1 MSFSIDLAGRTAL
14 VTGAGQGVGLGIA
27 QALAAAGAEV
37 LVNDLR
43 DPRAAAAVQLITD
56 AGGRARSAVFDV
68 TDPAA
73 VGSVIRE
80 AGGVDI
86 LVNNAGNAGV
96 SGFGSLDPFVATT
109 PESWEPY
116 LQVNLYG
123 VMHCTHAALP
133 RMIDQKWGRIITIV
147 SDAGRTGEAYMAAY
161 CAAKAGAAG
170 FGRAIAHEVARFN
183 ITSNNIALGTMKTPL
198 AGDRITAGLSRV
210 RLPEADDFTSEL
222 AHYVDVP
229 RYRSRLADL
238 RMAGGGGAWL
248 ASSAYTTFA
257 LNGWLASPVRGSP
270 ALAPLAQ
277 R

>member
-1 MSFSIDLAGRTAL
+1 MSFAIDLTGRTAL

-37 LVNDLR
+37 LVNDVREEL
-43 DPRAAAAVQLITD
+43 AAEAVDLLTG
-56 AGGRARSAVFDV
+56 AGGRARPAVFDV
-68 TDPAA
+68 TDPVAA
-73 VGSVIRE
+73 AAVIRE

-96 SGFGSLDPFVATT
+96 SGFGSLDPFVRTT

-116 LQVNLYG
+116 LRVNLYG

-198 AGDRITAGLSRV
+198 AGDFWDEPRNPRAEAMLKQYLVRRPGDPADIAG
-210 RLPEADDFTSEL
+210 
-222 AHYVDVP
+222 
-229 RYRSRLADL
+229 
-238 RMAGGGGAWL
+238 MALYL
-248 ASSAYTTFA
+248 ASDLASWVTGQTYPVNGGISFA
-257 LNGWLASPVRGSP
+257 L
-270 ALAPLAQ
+270 
-277 R
+277 

>member
-1 MSFSIDLAGRTAL
+1 MSFSIELAGRTAL

-43 DPRAAAAVQLITD
+43 DQRAAAAVQLITD

-198 AGDRITAGLSRV
+198 AGDFWDEPRNPQAQAMLKQYLVRRPGDPADIAG
-210 RLPEADDFTSEL
+210 
-222 AHYVDVP
+222 
-229 RYRSRLADL
+229 
-238 RMAGGGGAWL
+238 MALYL
-248 ASSAYTTFA
+248 ASDLASWVTGQTYPVNGGVSFA
-257 LNGWLASPVRGSP
+257 L
-270 ALAPLAQ
+270 
-277 R
+277 